1 MQKGNKMAILKK
13 ILVAGF
19 LFMFTFSIVAAEKE
33 MQQASQVVSDFQTKL
48 LSVMQQDD
56 LNFDARFE
64 QLKPMVI
71 QTHDLAKMTR
81 IVISKQWRSLEKEQ
95 KQQLINHIA
104 RLSIASYA
112 HYFKSYSGEIFK
124 IESVKQLSP
133 AQIYVHSFLV
143 LPNDND
149 VSMDYL
155 LKKKG
160 DGWRIINII
169 TNGVSDLA
177 LKRSEYGAVLKKS
190 GFEVLLAEI
199 SAKIEKFSQ

>member
-1 MQKGNKMAILKK
+1 MVILKK
-13 ILVAGF
+13 ISVSVF
-19 LFMFTFSIVAAEKE
+19 LLMCTFSVFATETE
-33 MQQASQVVSDFQTKL
+33 EASQVVSDFQSTL
-48 LSVMQQDD
+48 LSVMQQGNSD
-56 LNFDARFE
+56 FDARFE
-64 QLKPMVI
+64 QLKPVVLK
-71 QTHDLAKMTR
+71 THDLAKMTR
-81 IVISKQWRSLEKEQ
+81 IVISKEWRGLAKEQ

-112 HYFKSYSGEIFK
+112 HYFKSYSGEKFK

-155 LKKKG
+155 LKKKK